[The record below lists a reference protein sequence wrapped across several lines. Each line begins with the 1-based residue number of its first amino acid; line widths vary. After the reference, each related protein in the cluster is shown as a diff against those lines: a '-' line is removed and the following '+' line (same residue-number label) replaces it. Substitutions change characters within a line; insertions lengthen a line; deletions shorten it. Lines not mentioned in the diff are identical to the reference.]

1 MGVGKRLQMMLEKEG
16 GVQKGVRGPR
26 VNQSKDGDG
35 RLTGDQ
41 ELNKKNKVTRGGV
54 REGGWGGKSAAQPG
68 PYSLGGSFFGMGKEG

>member
-1 MGVGKRLQMMLEKEG
+1 MQMMLEKEG

-26 VNQSKDGDG
+26 INQNRDGDG

-54 REGGWGGKSAAQPG
+54 REGGWGGKSAAQPS
-68 PYSLGGSFFGMGKEG
+68 PYWLGGSFFGMGKEG